1 MYNIERYVLQ
11 IDFILEYS
19 KVTLGTTKMIIKTL
33 KLETVILALVCILYA
48 YNKLKMGNNGK
59 HSNSLGA
66 LFSI

>member
-33 KLETVILALVCILYA
+33 KLETVILALVQPK
-48 YNKLKMGNNGK
+48 N
-59 HSNSLGA
+59 
-66 LFSI
+66 